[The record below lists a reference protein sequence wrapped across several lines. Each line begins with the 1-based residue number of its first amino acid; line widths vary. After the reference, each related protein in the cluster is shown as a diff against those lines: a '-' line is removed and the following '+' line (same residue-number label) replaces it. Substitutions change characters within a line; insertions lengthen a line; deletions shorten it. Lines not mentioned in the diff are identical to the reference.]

1 MTKKMNGGMKKMNG
15 DVWKELEERLKQKA
29 KTAWRIHYNVN
40 FSFKPIEYFKNE
52 TWVRLE
58 DVKKELQRLK
68 QRVCEVIDQ
77 YIKAYPL
84 DTPEDRQVSK
94 VLDEIR
100 QELLKE

>member
-94 VLDEIR
+94 ILDEIR